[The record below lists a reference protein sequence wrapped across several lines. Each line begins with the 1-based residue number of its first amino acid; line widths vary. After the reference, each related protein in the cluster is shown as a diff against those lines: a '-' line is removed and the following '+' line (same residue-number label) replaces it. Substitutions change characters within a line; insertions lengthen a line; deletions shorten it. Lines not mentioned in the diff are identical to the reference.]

1 MMSGELMKC
10 KLDYNAV
17 ASDMT
22 AEVMFSNFLFGLS
35 YDCVGYAS
43 WF

>member
-17 ASDMT
+17 PGDMT
-22 AEVMFSNFLFGLS
+22 AEVMFSFFLFGLS
-35 YDCVGYAS
+35 
-43 WF
+43 